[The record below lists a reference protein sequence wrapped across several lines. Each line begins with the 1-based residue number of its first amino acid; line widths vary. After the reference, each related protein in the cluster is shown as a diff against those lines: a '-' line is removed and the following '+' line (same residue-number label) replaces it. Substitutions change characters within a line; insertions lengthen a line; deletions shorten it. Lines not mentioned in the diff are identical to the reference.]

1 MILKRLR
8 FPILILLCAAFTV
21 VGCGSDDEATP
32 PETNSNATAN
42 QQPLGT
48 SANDLL
54 AATAFRSLRLEL
66 AYADGFRPTQTTIDL
81 IQSFL
86 EERLDKPDGITIVER
101 LITPTETAPYDINEI
116 VAIED
121 ANRTV
126 FNDGDEIGVW
136 MFFSDGISE
145 SNSGNSFVL
154 GTAYRNTSMVVYEKT
169 FIDLANTSPTPIN
182 RTLLETSTLRHE
194 FGHIFGLVNVG
205 TPLTSEHED
214 EDNPR
219 HCNVEG
225 CLMFFQTVTSIFNTS
240 DVATIPDFD
249 PLCIADLQ
257 ANGGL

>member
-8 FPILILLCAAFTV
+8 LPILSLLLIVFTV
-21 VGCGSDDEATP
+21 VGCGNDDEQTTESP
-32 PETNSNATAN
+32 TSNNAAN

-48 SANDLL
+48 SANQLL
-54 AATAFRSLRLEL
+54 SADEFTSLRLEL
-66 AYADGFRPTQTTIDL
+66 AYVEGFRPTQQTIDL

-86 EERLDKPDGITIVER
+86 ETRLNKPNGVTIVESQ
-101 LITPTETAPYDINEI
+101 ITPTETAPYDINEI

-126 FNDGDEIGVW
+126 FNEGDEIGVW
-136 MFFSDGISE
+136 LFFSDGVSA

-154 GTAYRNTSMVVYEKT
+154 GTAYRNTSMVIYERT
-169 FIDLANTSPTPIN
+169 FIDLASNSSESIN

-194 FGHIFGLVNVG
+194 FGHIFGLVNSG

-214 EDNPR
+214 ENNER
-219 HCNVEG
+219 HCNVPG
-225 CLMFFQTVTSIFNTS
+225 CLMFFQTVTSVFNSS
-240 DVATIPDFD
+240 DIDTIPEFD

-257 ANGGL
+257 GNGGL

>member
-8 FPILILLCAAFTV
+8 LPIITLLCVAFTV
-21 VGCGSDDEATP
+21 VGCGNDDEGTP
-32 PETNSNATAN
+32 PDTNPNAEAN

-48 SANDLL
+48 SANNLL
-54 AATAFRSLRLEL
+54 AATDFRSLRLEL
-66 AYADGFRPTQTTIDL
+66 AYVEGFRPTQQTIDL

-86 EERLDKPDGITIVER
+86 ESRLDKPDGVRIEER
-101 LITPTETAPYDINEI
+101 VITPTETAPYDINEI

-136 MFFSDGISE
+136 VFFSDGISA

-154 GTAYRNTSMVVYEKT
+154 GTAYRNTSMVIYEKT
-169 FIDLANTSPTPIN
+169 FIDLANNSNTPIN

-194 FGHIFGLVNVG
+194 FGHIFGLVNSG
-205 TPLTSEHED
+205 TPLTSDHED
-214 EDNPR
+214 ENNER

-240 DVATIPDFD
+240 DVATIPEFD

>member
-8 FPILILLCAAFTV
+8 LPIVTLLCVAFTV
-21 VGCGSDDEATP
+21 VGCGSDDEGTP
-32 PETNSNATAN
+32 PVTNTNATAN

-54 AATAFRSLRLEL
+54 SDIEFRSLRLEL
-66 AYADGFRPTQTTIDL
+66 AYADGFRPTQQTIDL

-86 EERLDKPDGITIVER
+86 EERLNKPGGVAIVER
-101 LITPTETAPYDINEI
+101 IITPTETAPYDINEI

-126 FNDGDEIGVW
+126 FNNGDEIGVW
-136 MFFSDGISE
+136 LFFSDGVS
-145 SNSGNSFVL
+145 SGNSGNSFVL
-154 GTAYRNTSMVVYEKT
+154 GTAYRNTSMVIYEKT

-194 FGHIFGLVNVG
+194 FGHIFGLVNIG

-214 EDNPR
+214 QNNLR

-240 DVATIPDFD
+240 DVATIPEFD